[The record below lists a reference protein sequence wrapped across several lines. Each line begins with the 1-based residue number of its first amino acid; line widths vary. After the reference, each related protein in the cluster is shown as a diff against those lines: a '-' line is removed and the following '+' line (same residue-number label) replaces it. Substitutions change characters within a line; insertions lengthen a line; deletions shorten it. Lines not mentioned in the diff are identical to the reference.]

1 MHATRGREAALGRA
15 PAHGGDPAP
24 ETAHERCGFAFSPR
38 GFADARNVIYDV
50 AERMRVQRNDFGW
63 VRQRVSGLNDCIVVE
78 RANVAQGLRQNDVR
92 GGYCQCCGVEGVEPF
107 AASQSCAHLAVYPQ
121 AGRAVRVDC
130 AAHDDRFAPRL
141 GG

>member
-24 ETAHERCGFAFSPR
+24 ETAHERFSFPFSPR

-78 RANVAQGLRQNDVR
+78 RTNVAQGLRQNDVG
-92 GGYCQCCGVEGVEPF
+92 GGYSQRRGVDDVEPF
-107 AASQSCAHLAVYPQ
+107 AACYSFAYLAVDLS
-121 AGRAVRVDC
+121 AGRALRVDC